1 MLTKNQELTYAKSIT
16 KFGLSTLEFLDIDND
31 IADQYNKII
40 EEKHLDYGSIQSV
53 PDQSWFV
60 PNDIM
65 NLDIEEHLFSLCSS
79 QAEIDRVSREIELY
93 KKHNMINVLRC
104 VKHIVDT
111 LKENNIV
118 WGVGR
123 GSSVASY
130 CLFLLDLHKIN
141 SIKYNLPI
149 GEFFKGEI

>member
-31 IADQYNKII
+31 VADQYNKII
-40 EEKHLDYGSIQSV
+40 EEKHLDYDPIQLV

-79 QAEIDRVSREIELY
+79 QAEIDRVSGEIELY
-93 KKHNMINVLRC
+93 KKHNMIDVLRC
-104 VKHIVDT
+104 VKYIVDT

>member
-31 IADQYNKII
+31 VADQYNKII
-40 EEKHLDYGSIQSV
+40 EEKHLDYDSIQLV

-79 QAEIDRVSREIELY
+79 QAEIDRVSVEIELY
-93 KKHNMINVLRC
+93 KKHNMIDVLRC
-104 VKHIVDT
+104 VKYIVDT